1 MLLDHFTEYPFGV
14 PDQPTWIE
22 RVPTILAFLESED
35 APLFLDR
42 PAVERLFGL
51 RRRQAIE
58 LLRRCGGYQV
68 GKTFLVLRETMVQ
81 FLNEPVTAA
90 KVAVCFAQKRRVV
103 DSLTEA
109 WPQQS
114 APKITLPVSSKVL
127 AQTFSD
133 LPGGIELASGQ
144 LKITFTAPVE
154 LLEKLF
160 TLSQALANDYES
172 FEASVTSTQKD
183 VPA

>member
-1 MLLDHFTEYPFGV
+1 V

-90 KVAVCFAQKRRVV
+90 KVAVCFAQKTPRRRLL
-103 DSLTEA
+103 DGSL
-109 WPQQS
+109 
-114 APKITLPVSSKVL
+114 APTIRSKNNAACVL
-127 AQTFSD
+127 KGLCPD
-133 LPGGIELASGQ
+133 LL
-144 LKITFTAPVE
+144 
-154 LLEKLF
+154 
-160 TLSQALANDYES
+160 
-172 FEASVTSTQKD
+172 
-183 VPA
+183 